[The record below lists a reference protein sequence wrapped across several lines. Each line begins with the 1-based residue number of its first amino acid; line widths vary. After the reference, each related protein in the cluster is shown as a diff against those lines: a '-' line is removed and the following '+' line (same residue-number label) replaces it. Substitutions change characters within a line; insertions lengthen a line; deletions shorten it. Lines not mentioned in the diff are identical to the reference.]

1 MDMVGDGVLEL
12 SESLMGHGQG
22 PERAQKIKADLGLPI
37 FCRHARPTIKA
48 TELAT
53 LTKLTNKSI
62 DVLSAFRE
70 NWLGLSARPGR
81 AVSELFNC
89 FHAKTR
95 GTGSKSHRFKE
106 LLLL

>member
-37 FCRHARPTIKA
+37 FCRHARPTIEA

-53 LTKLTNKSI
+53 LTKLTNKSS
-62 DVLSAFRE
+62 DVCRHSGRI
-70 NWLGLSARPGR
+70 GLDFQQDQAGP
-81 AVSELFNC
+81 
-89 FHAKTR
+89 
-95 GTGSKSHRFKE
+95 
-106 LLLL
+106 